1 MADKTISS
9 LPQAQ
14 TVDDASLF
22 VCEQQGVAMKTT
34 GAQWKGFAVQAV
46 SQYVEPAQQAAQQA
60 QQAAQQAQDA
70 ADSIGDSVSQAQ
82 TAAQQA
88 QAAQQAVEN
97 LGVTSNTL
105 PVGQEA
111 TVTKTV
117 DETGAV
123 TLAFGIPQGP
133 QGPRGPEGPQGGPG
147 ATGPQGAPGEAA
159 TVEIGSV
166 TTGAPGTSAEVTN
179 SGTAKAAVLNFT
191 IPQGPQGAKGDTG
204 PRGPQGETGEGF
216 VVKGYFATLSAL
228 QSGVPSPSAGDA
240 YGVGSAE
247 PYDIYIWDG
256 VNSAWV
262 NNGPLQGA
270 KGPQGDPGSA
280 ATIEIGTVTTAPA
293 GSDAAVTNSGTSSA
307 AVLNF
312 TIPQGAPGPQGPAG
326 VDGSP
331 GPAGADGAPGAT
343 GPKGEPGANATI
355 NGVTTLTINAT
366 GGIQG
371 SQSGSTYTI
380 DGSALVQKVDGA
392 TAGNVPTLTA
402 EGQLQDSGK
411 SLDDLGKQDF
421 VVTFSGNAPGP
432 YSCDKTYAEISA
444 AVESGKN
451 VVGQYSD
458 SSTGL
463 SVNFNLYYAGQLNIG
478 SNGAMF
484 ATVNPA
490 AVGGSLGWV
499 SMTILENGTIVGRVE
514 YELGPNA
521 IMITAATDYNTSR
534 VRSISLQNTTPGTI
548 PNGFLV
554 GVYE

>member
-1 MADKTISS
+1 MADKTIGS

-34 GAQWKGFAVQAV
+34 GAQWKGFAVNVV

-105 PVGQEA
+105 PVGQGA

-133 QGPRGPEGPQGGPG
+133 QGPQGPEGPQGGPG
-147 ATGPQGAPGEAA
+147 ATGPQGEPGEAA

-204 PRGPQGETGEGF
+204 PQGPQGETGEGF

-270 KGPQGDPGSA
+270 QGPQGDPGSA

-312 TIPQGAPGPQGPAG
+312 TIPQGATGPQGPAG

-343 GPKGEPGANATI
+343 GPQGEPGANATI

-380 DGSALVQKVDGA
+380 DGGNLVPKVSGA

-402 EGQLQDSGK
+402 AGQLQDSGK
-411 SLDDLGKQDF
+411 SLDDLGGMY
-421 VVTFSGNAPGP
+421 VVEIGGVVPDGP
-432 YSCDKTYAEISA
+432 YEVNKSVAEIQA
-444 AVESGKN
+444 AYNAGKSVVAKVQYKNSLGNTLTTSVPLTNVTSEVAVFSKVLNNVMYLANLTISWNGTAVLASFAESHSHKADDIVQSSLITTDIQNIRVRGM
-451 VVGQYSD
+451 SF
-458 SSTGL
+458 SSTTPS
-463 SVNFNLYYAGQLNIG
+463 SV
-478 SNGAMF
+478 SNGC
-484 ATVNPA
+484 
-490 AVGGSLGWV
+490 
-499 SMTILENGTIVGRVE
+499 
-514 YELGPNA
+514 
-521 IMITAATDYNTSR
+521 
-534 VRSISLQNTTPGTI
+534 
-548 PNGFLV
+548 LV